1 MVKKNVE
8 KVIKFAFICLILV
21 LALSD
26 NIIIKSA
33 IVFIILL
40 IIFITILLKFIDTK
54 PELFT
59 AVP

>member
-54 PELFT
+54 LPILKRCT
-59 AVP
+59 